1 MELRNLT
8 TMVEV
13 ARQGGFS
20 QAARA
25 LFSTQS
31 TVSKAVRQL
40 EEELGEALFIRS
52 SDGARLTD
60 AGEVVYARAATIL
73 AEAAHLKA
81 EVAELQGLLTGRLR
95 LGLPLLGSAK
105 LFAPLFATFRSR
117 HPGVEIE
124 LLEQGSAQLEQA
136 VMAGEVELAVSLLP
150 VAEAFDWQAVCDDP
164 LMALLHPDHPLR
176 HRRTIRLAELAE
188 TPFIL
193 FKNGFVLNPRI
204 EEACR
209 RLGFTPRVTARSSQM
224 DFIVALAAAGLG
236 VPLLPHVMV
245 EGRRFAPLRA
255 IRIDEPDLRWRAA
268 LIWRREARL
277 SPAARAWLAL
287 TRERFPSA
295 PQPDPGAL
303 SLHE

>member
-20 QAARA
+20 QAART

-60 AGEVVYARAATIL
+60 AGEIVYARAVTIL

-105 LFAPLFATFRSR
+105 LFAPLFATFRSS

-150 VAEAFDWQAVCDDP
+150 VAEAFEWQAVCDDP

-176 HRRTIRLAELAE
+176 NRQTIRLAELAE

-209 RLGFTPRVTARSSQM
+209 RRGFTPRVTARSSQM

-245 EGRRFAPLRA
+245 EGRRFSPLKA
-255 IRIDEPDLRWRAA
+255 VRIDEPDLRWRAA

-287 TRERFPSA
+287 TRQQFPSG
-295 PQPDPGAL
+295 PPPDPGTP